1 VSVGKYMDRLLRR
14 TAIDEINKYMA
25 TDEIVVLHGAHQV
38 SKLSKEDLLSDD
50 LLFDCSL
57 SCI

>member
-1 VSVGKYMDRLLRR
+1 MDRLLRR